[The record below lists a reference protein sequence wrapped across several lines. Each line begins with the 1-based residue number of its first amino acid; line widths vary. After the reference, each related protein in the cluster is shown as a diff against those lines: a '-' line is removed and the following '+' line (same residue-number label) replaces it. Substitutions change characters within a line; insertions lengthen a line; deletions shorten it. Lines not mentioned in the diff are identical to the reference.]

1 LSSLRALACADYTA
15 WHFVAQVRPAPVPK
29 QVAALLHWGADDH
42 SWSPKIPIHGGASEV
57 HPSYDDFNCTQRDS
71 CRAAHGL
78 PGTVTN
84 FSFESAWWLNQIV
97 ADQVYSRKERAAPM
111 VHDARGELEAK
122 LDAMRVT
129 AEAAATAKYL
139 AGDEAGGQAV
149 LNAHAVASGAAAT
162 AAWKELWQKL
172 IVTFIDGM
180 TTTLDP
186 KNEVCG
192 CKKTRATFGDAWKAK
207 VVKDAGAHYRVPH
220 AFEAATAIATAQPLA
235 AHGKPTRDKLSIQGV
250 AY

>member
-1 LSSLRALACADYTA
+1 MHA
-15 WHFVAQVRPAPVPK
+15 
-29 QVAALLHWGADDH
+29 
-42 SWSPKIPIHGGASEV
+42 
-57 HPSYDDFNCTQRDS
+57 SYDDHNCTQRDA

-97 ADQVYSRKERAAPM
+97 ADQVYSRKERAAAM
-111 VHDARGELEAK
+111 VHEAQSVLGAK
-122 LDAMRVT
+122 LDAMRVQ
-129 AEAAATAKYL
+129 AERDATPKYE
-139 AGDEAGGQAV
+139 AGDMAGGQAV

-180 TTTLDP
+180 TTSADP
-186 KNEVCG
+186 TDQVCG
-192 CKKTRATFGDAWKAK
+192 CKKTRATFGDDWKAK
-207 VVKDAGAHYRVPH
+207 VVKDAGKHYRVPH
-220 AFEAATAIATAQPLA
+220 AYEAAAAVSTAQPLA

-250 AY
+250 AP